1 MKDVSGPSRPK
12 PVVDA
17 SVVIGLSK
25 IGQFHLLQDLF
36 AMAIVPKAVLDE
48 VLAKEDAPG
57 AAEVKEAIDAGWV
70 EVVAVETDP
79 SFSNLGAGE
88 AATLT
93 YAHMTGALA
102 LLDDQVARSHAL
114 KHQVAVSRTVNVLI
128 AAKQE
133 GFVEVIEP
141 LLDELRKR
149 NFHLSEDVVQNALAE
164 AGERPRSVNPASPP
178 PATMIP
184 PS

>member
-1 MKDVSGPSRPK
+1 MKELTGPSRPK

-25 IGQFHLLQDLF
+25 IGRFHLLRQVF
-36 AMAIVPKAVLDE
+36 AMAVVTQAVLDE

-57 AAEVKEAIDAGWV
+57 AAEIKEAIDGGWV
-70 EVVAVETDP
+70 EVVAAETDP

-93 YAHMTGALA
+93 YACTTGALA
-102 LLDDQVARSHAL
+102 VLDDHVARSHAL
-114 KHQVAVSRTVNVLI
+114 KHQVPVSRTVNVLI
-128 AAKQE
+128 AAKHK
-133 GFVEVIEP
+133 GFVDVIEP

-149 NFHLSEDVVQNALAE
+149 NFHLSEDVVQDALAE
-164 AGERPRSVNPASPP
+164 AGESRRSDKSG
-178 PATMIP
+178 
-184 PS
+184 

>member
-1 MKDVSGPSRPK
+1 MEDVTGPSRRK

-25 IGQFHLLQDLF
+25 IGRFHLLRQLF
-36 AMAIVPKAVLDE
+36 TTVVVAEAVLDE

-57 AAEVKEAIDAGWV
+57 AAEVKEAIDAGWM

-93 YAHMTGALA
+93 YARTTSALA
-102 LLDDQVARSHAL
+102 VLDDQVARSHAL
-114 KHQVAVSRTVNVLI
+114 KHQVPVSRTVNMLI
-128 AAKQE
+128 AAKHE
-133 GFVEVIEP
+133 GFVDMIEP
-141 LLDELRKR
+141 LLDKLRSR
-149 NFHLSEDVVQNALAE
+149 NFHLSEDVVQDALAE
-164 AGERPRSVNPASPP
+164 AGESPRSDKSG
-178 PATMIP
+178 
-184 PS
+184 